1 MMRRVLVANRGE
13 IACRIIRACH
23 VQGLTA
29 VAVYSDADKES
40 LHVEM
45 ADEARHI
52 GAANPKDSYLK
63 IETILAAA
71 KEAKADAIH
80 PGYGFLAENA
90 DFAEAVESAD
100 LIWIGPRP
108 QNIRQMGD
116 KNAARNM
123 AQAAGVP
130 VLPGSERV
138 EVADSDALACAGRKT
153 GYPLLIK
160 AAVGGGGI
168 GMRLVQTPDQLADAA
183 EATGTLAERAFGDG
197 GVFLERFVT
206 NARHVE
212 VQIFGFGDG
221 GAVHFFE
228 RECSVQRR
236 FQKIIEEAP
245 SPGISNSVR
254 ANMHTAAVILAQAC
268 RYAGAGTVEFIVDDD
283 SGEFFFLEMNTR
295 IQVEHPVTEMI
306 CNVDLVSLQLR
317 FAAGDLAKI
326 KQDSVAISGHA
337 IECRLYA
344 ENPSRLFLPS
354 PGKLERLQFPTSCT
368 EVRVDTGFRQG
379 DVITPYYD
387 PMIAKII
394 ARGNDRNAAC
404 TRIVEALGGVHLQ
417 GIESNLDFLKKCV
430 NHRAFRAGETTTHFV
445 DQHKADLI

>member
-1 MMRRVLVANRGE
+1 MRRVLIANRGE
-13 IACRIIRACH
+13 IACRIIRACR
-23 VQGLTA
+23 VQGIAT
-29 VAVYSDADKES
+29 VAVYSDADQQS
-40 LHVEM
+40 LHVEE
-45 ADEARHI
+45 ADDARHI

-63 IETILAAA
+63 TEVILAAA
-71 KEAKADAIH
+71 KDAKADAIH

-90 DFAEAVESAD
+90 EFAEAVESAG
-100 LIWIGPRP
+100 LIWVGPRA

-123 AQAAGVP
+123 AQAADVP
-130 VLPGSERV
+130 ILPGSERV
-138 EVADSDALACAGRKT
+138 EVADSDALAFAGEKT

-168 GMRLVQTPDQLADAA
+168 GMRLVQSPAQLADAA
-183 EATGTLAERAFGDG
+183 EATSVLAERAFGDG
-197 GVFLERFVT
+197 GVFLERFIA

-221 GAVHFFE
+221 HAVHFFE

-245 SPGISNSVR
+245 APGVSDSVR
-254 ANMHTAAVILAQAC
+254 ANIHAAAVVLAQAC

-295 IQVEHPVTEMI
+295 IQVEHPVTEMV

-317 FAAGDLAKI
+317 FAAGMLSNI
-326 KQDSVAISGHA
+326 GQDSIAIAGHA

-344 ENPSRLFLPS
+344 ENPSRMFLPS
-354 PGKLERLQFPTSCT
+354 PGKLERLQFPESCT
-368 EVRVDTGFRQG
+368 NVRVDTGFRQG
-379 DVITPYYD
+379 DVITPHYD

-394 ARGNDRNAAC
+394 AGGSNRDEAC
-404 TRIVEALGGVHLQ
+404 IRIAKALDDVRLQ
-417 GIESNLDFLKKCV
+417 GVESNLDFLKKCV
-430 NHRAFRAGETTTHFV
+430 NHPAFRAGETTTHFV